1 MTPWVDFL
9 LVLVVLTNLRM
20 LGGSRLASCIQGA
33 GAQGILVG
41 LLVLAAHGWLMEPR
55 TVALALAIAALKGV
69 AFPWLLTRAVRE
81 TRSRREVEP
90 FVGYILSL
98 IAGLLLL
105 LFAIWLSGRLP
116 LPSPAP
122 SPLAGPVAF
131 STALI
136 GLFLV
141 VSRRKAITQVVGYLV
156 LENGIFLFGVLFV
169 RDTPWLME
177 LGILLDVLVGVFV
190 MGITIFHI
198 NETFDHIDTDRL
210 VSGLGAEIQG
220 ESAAVGGRP

>member
-1 MTPWVDFL
+1 MSPWVDFL

-20 LGGSRLASCIQGA
+20 LGGNRLISCIQGA
-33 GAQGILVG
+33 GTQGLLVG
-41 LLVLAAHGWLMEPR
+41 LLVLAARVGHWDSR
-55 TVALALAIAALKGV
+55 TVLLAVAITALKGV

-90 FVGYILSL
+90 FVGYIPSL
-98 IAGLLLL
+98 IAGIAFLLLG
-105 LFAIWLSGRLP
+105 IWLSGRLP
-116 LPSPAP
+116 LPTHAASA
-122 SPLAGPVAF
+122 LGGPVAF

-141 VSRRKAITQVVGYLV
+141 VSRRKALMQVLGYLV

-169 RDTPWLME
+169 RETPWLME
-177 LGILLDVLVGVFV
+177 LGILLDLLVGVLV

-210 VSGLGAEIQG
+210 ASAPEGEIRGEPAAEGAH
-220 ESAAVGGRP
+220 P